1 MTTGTETG
9 TAALRELLAASG
21 PFLSV
26 YFDLDPRPE
35 MGLDAEQR
43 WQGLCRDLAA
53 QGATVDDLAA
63 LTRRFLS
70 SQPGSGVLAAF
81 AAGGE
86 VVHSAVLPGCEQTDL
101 ARLAPLP
108 HLLPL
113 LAWRQDHP
121 AHVVAVVDRTGA
133 DLQLYPTGATEGMR
147 RTVTGPDDEIERN
160 QPGGTSQMRYQ
171 HRAEDSWEHNAVTV
185 VKALGTALAKVDA
198 HVLMLAGDVRAR
210 QYLTKHLPT
219 WVRHE
224 VEIHPVSGSR
234 SPDGAWPQRAVQVDA
249 ETHKA
254 GQKETAA
261 LLHAYGEQLS
271 PRGHAVEGI
280 YATLRALADG
290 QLRTL
295 LVTDDPASRRTAW
308 FGPEPTDIADA
319 STAFTEHT
327 KGLIRAPLADAAVRA
342 ALLTGADVRVLQPGA
357 TGAPAQ
363 GIGGLTRYT
372 HIQP

>member
-1 MTTGTETG
+1 MTTGTEIG
-9 TAALRELLAASG
+9 AEVLRELLAAPG

-26 YFDLDPRPE
+26 YFDLDVRPE
-35 MGLDAEQR
+35 MGLDAEER

-53 QGATVDDLAA
+53 HGATGGDLDA
-63 LTRRFLS
+63 LTQRFLS

-86 VVHSAVLPGCEQTDL
+86 VRLSAVLPGCEQRDL
-101 ARLAPLP
+101 AVSGPLP

-113 LAWRQDHP
+113 LGWRQDHP

-133 DLQLYPTGATEGMR
+133 DLQLFPAGATEGAR

-160 QPGGTSQMRYQ
+160 RPGGTSQMRYQ
-171 HRAEDSWEHNAVTV
+171 HRAEDSWEHNAGKVAE
-185 VKALGTALAKVDA
+185 ALGTALAEVDA

-210 QYLTKHLPT
+210 QYLTKHLPA
-219 WVRHE
+219 WIRHD
-224 VEIHPVSGSR
+224 VSIHPVSGGR
-234 SPDGAWPQRAVQVDA
+234 SPDGSWPQRMVQVDA

-254 GQKETAA
+254 GQDETAA

-295 LVTDDPASRRTAW
+295 LITDDPASRRTAW
-308 FGPEPTDIADA
+308 FGPGPTDIADA
-319 STAFTEHT
+319 STAFTEST
-327 KGLIRAPLADAAVRA
+327 KGLVRAPLADAAVRA
-342 ALLTGADVRVLQPGA
+342 ALLTGAAVRVLRPGT